1 MKLSAWAAQEG
12 LHYQTAWR
20 LWKTGKLPVPSFIDF
35 KNVAFLGAPMGI
47 FRGDF
52 RGEKRMRIFAAPR
65 ARAFGPALAV
75 LALGCSSGCLAT
87 KLVTAPLNLA
97 GAAVGVAGDTAS
109 AVVKTSGKVILGA
122 VRATGSI
129 ADGGIA
135 AAAKLARA
143 GMVTFVDAAN
153 GTLVR
158 VAWAQGMDLL
168 GGAQV
173 AKVQVAARAIQVIR
187 AGKLVQHGAQPK
199 VSLPLEAGDVVRLGA
214 GG

>member
-1 MKLSAWAAQEG
+1 
-12 LHYQTAWR
+12 
-20 LWKTGKLPVPSFIDF
+20 
-35 KNVAFLGAPMGI
+35 
-47 FRGDF
+47 
-52 RGEKRMRIFAAPR
+52 MRIFAAPR

-122 VRATGSI
+122 VRATGSV

-158 VAWAQGMDLL
+158 VAWAQGMDLV

>member
-20 LWKTGKLPVPSFIDF
+20 LWKTGKLPVPSFNNF
-35 KNVAFLGAPMGI
+35 KNVAFLGAPMGV

-65 ARAFGPALAV
+65 ARAFGP
-75 LALGCSSGCLAT
+75 
-87 KLVTAPLNLA
+87 
-97 GAAVGVAGDTAS
+97 

>member
-35 KNVAFLGAPMGI
+35 KNVAFLGAPMGV

-122 VRATGSI
+122 VRATGSV

-143 GMVTFVDAAN
+143 GMRPT
-153 GTLVR
+153 VR
-158 VAWAQGMDLL
+158 WCA
-168 GGAQV
+168 
-173 AKVQVAARAIQVIR
+173 
-187 AGKLVQHGAQPK
+187 
-199 VSLPLEAGDVVRLGA
+199 
-214 GG
+214 